1 MRFAIDIVFLDS
13 ELVVARTVPDLRP
26 WRLSAALGATHVVE
40 LPAGALRDVPL
51 APGDSLRIE
60 NRT

>member
-1 MRFAIDIVFLDS
+1 MNHGLYIVT
-13 ELVVARTVPDLRP
+13 AA
-26 WRLSAALGATHVVE
+26 LSAALGATHVVE